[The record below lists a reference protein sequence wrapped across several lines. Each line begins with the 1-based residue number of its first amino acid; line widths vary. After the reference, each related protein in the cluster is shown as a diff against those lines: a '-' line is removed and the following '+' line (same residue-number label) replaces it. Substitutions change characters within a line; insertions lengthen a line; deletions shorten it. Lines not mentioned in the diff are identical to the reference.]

1 MIGKVGV
8 LTTPSAAWAPR
19 AWLMGLRARM
29 PNAQIEKLLATLRTV
44 LGEDVVAVYLFG
56 SSVLGGLRPG
66 SDLDVMA
73 VSSRRLTRG
82 QKGRIAGDLLQI
94 SGKPRHLELTIVA
107 IGDVRPWRYP
117 PRMDFQYGDWWRG
130 DFERGEIEPWTS
142 ATNPDLASLITM
154 VLLADTPL
162 HGPPPGKIFE
172 PIPRDDY
179 VTALVH
185 GIDELIEEIET
196 DTFNVVLTL
205 ARIWCGIVTGEVRS
219 KDAAADWV
227 LQRLPSEHRAA
238 LAEARALYLGD
249 QEEESVHFKH
259 LAAAYAEHIT
269 ATIRGLP
276 DARAVD
282 GRSSRP

>member
-1 MIGKVGV
+1 MAIADAALRWPSSQFSTWSTSRASAGWGVG
-8 LTTPSAAWAPR
+8 SASSA
-19 AWLMGLRARM
+19 
-29 PNAQIEKLLATLRTV
+29 KATNRQKPPV
-44 LGEDVVAVYLFG
+44 H
-56 SSVLGGLRPG
+56 LRP
-66 SDLDVMA
+66 
-73 VSSRRLTRG
+73 
-82 QKGRIAGDLLQI
+82 
-94 SGKPRHLELTIVA
+94 P
-107 IGDVRPWRYP
+107 
-117 PRMDFQYGDWWRG
+117 
-130 DFERGEIEPWTS
+130 GE
-142 ATNPDLASLITM
+142 
-154 VLLADTPL
+154 
-162 HGPPPGKIFE
+162 IFE

-282 GRSSRP
+282 ARSSRP